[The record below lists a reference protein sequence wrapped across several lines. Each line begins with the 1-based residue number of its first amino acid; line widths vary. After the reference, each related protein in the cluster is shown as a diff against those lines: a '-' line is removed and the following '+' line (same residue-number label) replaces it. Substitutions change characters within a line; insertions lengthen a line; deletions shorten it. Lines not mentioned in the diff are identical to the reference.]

1 MRAVVQRVSHAAVRV
16 GPETVGA
23 IEAGLLVLLGCG
35 QGDSEADADYLAE
48 KVAHLRI
55 FEDQAGL
62 LNRSLGE
69 VGGAVLAVSQFTLY
83 GDCRKGRRP
92 SFTEALAPEPAQKL
106 YERFVEQLRRAGLQV
121 ETGRFRATMDVEL
134 TNCGP
139 VTLLLDS
146 RRAF

>member
-1 MRAVVQRVSHAAVRV
+1 MRAVVQRVRRAAVRV
-16 GPETVGA
+16 GGETVGA
-23 IEAGLLVLLGCG
+23 IDIGLLALVGCG
-35 QGDSEADADYLAE
+35 QGDADADADWLAE
-48 KVAHLRI
+48 KTANLRI
-55 FEDQAGL
+55 FEDDAGL
-62 LNRSLGE
+62 LNRSLLE

-92 SFTEALAPEPAQKL
+92 SFVEALAPEPAQKL
-106 YERFVEQLRRAGLQV
+106 YERFLAQLRQAGLRV

-134 TNCGP
+134 INCGP